1 MRSHVTDNA
10 KSDRDHE
17 ADPETQT
24 QAGSFLC
31 SVTVSNIDHEA
42 LDGPRVFHQPLT
54 FRGAQNV
61 LSLSGGS
68 ASIRRDFCSF
78 SFFSYFLL
86 HLTVIK
92 RRYLFNSMKQ

>member
-1 MRSHVTDNA
+1 MPNLTEIM
-10 KSDRDHE
+10 KLIQ
-17 ADPETQT
+17 TQT

-42 LDGPRVFHQPLT
+42 LDGPRVFHQLLT

-78 SFFSYFLL
+78 FFFFFFLFSFTFDSYQKKIL
-86 HLTVIK
+86 I
-92 RRYLFNSMKQ
+92 